1 MWKKLTTGRLGD
13 LFRSTAIKSEPR
25 EKQGRMKLIVGLGN
39 PGREYADS
47 RHNLGFKC
55 INLFAK
61 KQGIEL
67 KKQQSKAR
75 VGFGQIGDKKVIMAK
90 PRTYMNL
97 SGESVAPLARF
108 YKIDPPDIL
117 IIHDDV
123 DLPLGKIRIREKGSP
138 AGHNGLKS
146 IVQHLGTQDFPR
158 LKVGIGTLQANDSE
172 VSMRTPEYVL
182 GRFTNKEKSIIAEVC
197 SQVADAVDCILVE
210 GITTAMNKYNAG

>member
-1 MWKKLTTGRLGD
+1 MIARFAG
-13 LFRSTAIKSEPR
+13 LFKSTRTKSEFTEGQNR
-25 EKQGRMKLIVGLGN
+25 VKLIVGLGN

-61 KQGIEL
+61 ERGIEFS
-67 KKQQSKAR
+67 KQRSKSR
-75 VGFGQIGDKKVIMAK
+75 IGFGEVAREKVILAR
-90 PRTYMNL
+90 PQTFMNL

-108 YKIDPPDIL
+108 YKIEPSDIL

-146 IVQHLGTQDFPR
+146 IIQQLGSQDFPR
-158 LKVGIGTLQANDSE
+158 LKIGVGTLEKDDSE

-182 GRFTNKEKSIIAEVC
+182 GSFTKEEKLI
-197 SQVADAVDCILVE
+197 VADICSRASEAIYCILAE